1 MRAVSQA
8 FKEAIGGQNRQISGA
23 ILGEGLQIRDAL
35 ENFKIET
42 AAAPLATSMRKFSAK
57 LHGTDFDLIGKIL
70 TPQIE
75 VNGQILALEPFEIT
89 EVKANFEDAT
99 TQIIGFDA
107 MLKTHKN
114 FEPLRHV
121 FPLSL
126 GDFLAQIVNIC
137 GLELA
142 ENLDILPL
150 QIPTNYFEKS
160 QITYREIL
168 KQIAEISGGIFLIR
182 GGKLAFSKLKT
193 DEIAARITDF
203 DLKTLTLGQNTAP
216 INSLVLSRSPQED
229 NIFHRSANF
238 DGQNLSELKIVN
250 NELVDKRRSEVTEAI
265 FARVEGISWRE
276 FKAES
281 FGFGYLE
288 AGDRVELASERAT
301 AESIILESTLEVG
314 QSVRESFTTAPL
326 NPTLTNYK
334 RASDIVRKIHNTE
347 IIVDKQNQFIENI
360 VEEKREFEG
369 KIEADFAKMKQDLRG
384 FDIQIQKSGG
394 LNLLKN
400 TAFWSQTNGELN
412 FWTVEGAVAAIS
424 SQEVKNYGGISGRVA
439 DLAAGAKLY
448 QEVATVAGEIYSFS
462 AKVKKSPLG
471 ALKFRLISGQN
482 ILREEE
488 IPAGVSKAWEEI
500 AFTKVEATSPSLTLE
515 ILAENHPASLSD
527 LMLANSPEKSL
538 WTMAVGEIA
547 NTGVVIDEKGITVN
561 SSINQ
566 GDTVEITPLHF
577 AGYSQIGGSRKRVFS
592 VNKDTTEVKKLQ
604 AEDELSMAPLKI
616 VAIKTGDTQGWAFV
630 GDAK

>member
-23 ILGEGLQIRDAL
+23 ILGEDLEIRDAL

-42 AAAPLATSMRKFSAK
+42 ATAPLATSMRKFSAK

-75 VNGQILALEPFEIT
+75 VNGQILPLEPFEIT
-89 EVKANFEDAT
+89 EVKTNFEDST
-99 TQIIGFDA
+99 TQIIGFDG

-114 FEPLRHV
+114 FEPSRHN
-121 FPLSL
+121 FPCQMA
-126 GDFLAQIVNIC
+126 DFLTQIALVC
-137 GLELA
+137 DLELS

-182 GGKLAFSKLKT
+182 NGKLAFSPLKT
-193 DEIAARITDF
+193 AGDPFEITDF

-250 NELVDKRRSEVTEAI
+250 NELVDKRRSEVAEAI

-288 AGDRVELASERAT
+288 AGDRIELASERAT

-314 QSVRESFTTAPL
+314 QSIRESFSTAPL

-347 IIVDKQNQFIENI
+347 IIVDKQNQLIENI

-369 KIEADFAKMKQDLRG
+369 KIEADFSKMKQDLRG

-412 FWTVEGAVAAIS
+412 FWAVEGAVTAIS

-439 DLAAGAKLY
+439 DLAAGSKLR
-448 QEVATVAGEIYSFS
+448 QEVVTVAGEIYSFS

-471 ALKFRLISGQN
+471 ALKFRLLSGQN

-500 AFTKVEATSPSLTLE
+500 VFTKVEATSPSLTLE
-515 ILAENHPASLSD
+515 ILAENHPASVSD

-538 WTMAVGEIA
+538 WTMAQGEIA

-566 GDTVEITPLHF
+566 GDTVEITPLEF

>member
-23 ILGEGLQIRDAL
+23 ILGDGLEIRDAL

-99 TQIIGFDA
+99 TQIIGFDG

-114 FEPLRHV
+114 FEPSRHN
-121 FPLSL
+121 FPCQMA
-126 GDFLAQIVNIC
+126 DFLTQIALVC
-137 GLELA
+137 DLELS

-238 DGQNLSELKIVN
+238 NGENLSELKIVN
-250 NELVDKRRSEVTEAI
+250 NELVDKRRSEVAEAI

-281 FGFGYLE
+281 FGFGFLE
-288 AGDRVELASERAT
+288 AGDRVKIISDRAT

-314 QSVRESFTTAPL
+314 QSVRESFSTAPL
-326 NPTLTNYK
+326 TPTLTNYK

-369 KIEADFAKMKQDLRG
+369 KVEADFAKMKQDLRG

-412 FWTVEGAVAAIS
+412 FWAVEGAVTAIS

-439 DLAAGAKLY
+439 DLAAGAKLR

-471 ALKFRLISGQN
+471 ALKFRLLSGQN

-500 AFTKVEATSPSLTLE
+500 VFTKVEATSPSLTLE
-515 ILAENHPASLSD
+515 ILAENHPASVSD

-538 WTMAVGEIA
+538 WTMAQGEIA

-566 GDTVEITPLHF
+566 GDTVEITPLEF

>member
-23 ILGEGLQIRDAL
+23 ILGDGLEIRDAL

-99 TQIIGFDA
+99 TQIIGFDG

-114 FEPLRHV
+114 FEPSRHN
-121 FPLSL
+121 FPCQMA
-126 GDFLAQIVNIC
+126 DFLTQIALVC
-137 GLELA
+137 DLELS

-288 AGDRVELASERAT
+288 AGDRIELASERAT

-314 QSVRESFTTAPL
+314 QSVRESFSTAPL
-326 NPTLTNYK
+326 TPTLTNYK

-347 IIVDKQNQFIENI
+347 IIVDKQNQLIENI

-369 KIEADFAKMKQDLRG
+369 KIEADFSKMKQDLRG

-412 FWTVEGAVAAIS
+412 FWAVEGAVAAIS

-439 DLAAGAKLY
+439 DLAAGAKLR

-471 ALKFRLISGQN
+471 ALKFRLLSGQN

-500 AFTKVEATSPSLTLE
+500 VFTKVEATSPSLTLE
-515 ILAENHPASLSD
+515 ILAENHPASVSD

-538 WTMAVGEIA
+538 WTMAQGEIA

-566 GDTVEITPLHF
+566 GDTVEITPLEF

>member
-23 ILGEGLQIRDAL
+23 ILGDGLEIRDAL

-75 VNGQILALEPFEIT
+75 VNGQILPLEPFEIT
-89 EVKANFEDAT
+89 EVKTNFEDAT
-99 TQIIGFDA
+99 TQIIGFDG

-114 FEPLRHV
+114 FEPSRHN
-121 FPLSL
+121 FPCQMA
-126 GDFLAQIVNIC
+126 DFLTQIALVC
-137 GLELA
+137 DLELS

-238 DGQNLSELKIVN
+238 NGENLSELKIVN
-250 NELVDKRRSEVTEAI
+250 NELVDKRRSEVAEAI

-281 FGFGYLE
+281 FGFGFLE
-288 AGDRVELASERAT
+288 AGDRVKIISERAT

-314 QSVRESFTTAPL
+314 QSVRESFSTAPL
-326 NPTLTNYK
+326 TPTLTNYK

-369 KIEADFAKMKQDLRG
+369 KVEADFAKMKQDLRG

-412 FWTVEGAVAAIS
+412 FWAVEGAVTAIS

-439 DLAAGAKLY
+439 DLAAGAKLR

-471 ALKFRLISGQN
+471 ALKFRLLSGQN

-500 AFTKVEATSPSLTLE
+500 VFTKVEATSPSLTLE
-515 ILAENHPASLSD
+515 ILAENHPASVSD

-538 WTMAVGEIA
+538 WTMAQGEIA

-566 GDTVEITPLHF
+566 GDTVEITPLEF

>member
-23 ILGEGLQIRDAL
+23 ILGDGLEIRDAL

-99 TQIIGFDA
+99 TQIIGFDG

-114 FEPLRHV
+114 FEPSRHN
-121 FPLSL
+121 FPCQMA
-126 GDFLAQIVNIC
+126 DFLTQIALVC
-137 GLELA
+137 DLELS

-238 DGQNLSELKIVN
+238 NGENLSELKIVN

-314 QSVRESFTTAPL
+314 QSIRESFSTAPL

-369 KIEADFAKMKQDLRG
+369 KVEADFSKMKQDLRG

-412 FWTVEGAVAAIS
+412 FWAVEGAVTAIS

-439 DLAAGAKLY
+439 DLAAGSKLR
-448 QEVATVAGEIYSFS
+448 QEVVTVAGEIYSFS

-527 LMLANSPEKSL
+527 LMLANAPDKTL
-538 WTMAVGEIA
+538 WTMAQGEIA

-566 GDTVEITPLHF
+566 GDTVEITPLEF

-592 VNKDTTEVKKLQ
+592 VNKDTTEVKKLR

>member
-23 ILGEGLQIRDAL
+23 ILGDGLEIRDAL

-99 TQIIGFDA
+99 TQIIGFDG

-114 FEPLRHV
+114 FEPSRHN
-121 FPLSL
+121 FPCQMA
-126 GDFLAQIVNIC
+126 DFLTQIALVC
-137 GLELA
+137 DLELS

-238 DGQNLSELKIVN
+238 NGENLSELKIVN
-250 NELVDKRRSEVTEAI
+250 NELVDKRRSEVAEAI

-288 AGDRVELASERAT
+288 AGDRVKIISDRAT

-314 QSVRESFTTAPL
+314 QSVRESFSTAPL
-326 NPTLTNYK
+326 TPTLTNYK

-347 IIVDKQNQFIENI
+347 IVVDKQNQLIENI

-369 KIEADFAKMKQDLRG
+369 KIEADFAKMKQDLKG

-412 FWTVEGAVAAIS
+412 FWAVEGAVATIS

-439 DLAAGAKLY
+439 DLAAGAKLR

-471 ALKFRLISGQN
+471 ALKFRLLSGQN

-500 AFTKVEATSPSLTLE
+500 VFTKVEATSPSLTLE
-515 ILAENHPASLSD
+515 ILAENHPASVSD

-538 WTMAVGEIA
+538 WTMAQGEIA

-566 GDTVEITPLHF
+566 GDTVEITPLEF